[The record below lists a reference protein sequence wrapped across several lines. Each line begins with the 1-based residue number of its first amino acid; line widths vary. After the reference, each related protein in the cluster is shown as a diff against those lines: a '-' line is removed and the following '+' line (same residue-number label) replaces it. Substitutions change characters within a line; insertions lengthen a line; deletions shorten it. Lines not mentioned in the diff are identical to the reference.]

1 MLFWSTVLYFLN
13 KVLDIVVDYYSY
25 LANLFLFLYKN
36 FSFPLLFLV
45 IIFIFREE
53 VSSLLRRVKQIN
65 FQSNS
70 GEISFLFHELEN
82 LKGKM
87 ENSENFQLRQYGE
100 DLREKGHL
108 GAGPNE
114 YEDPDRQ
121 QRDYYFGL
129 IHSFASI
136 YKELG
141 KNGPIKTIEVL
152 YEAYTFL
159 TKDKNLKN
167 DEPTKIIQEV
177 YDTVIHLKEK
187 GAYLFDEELVY
198 NYRSFIELSY
208 KGLEERLSK
217 NQTKN

>member
-1 MLFWSTVLYFLN
+1 M
-13 KVLDIVVDYYSY
+13 
-25 LANLFLFLYKN
+25 
-36 FSFPLLFLV
+36 
-45 IIFIFREE
+45 
-53 VSSLLRRVKQIN
+53 
-65 FQSNS
+65 
-70 GEISFLFHELEN
+70 
-82 LKGKM
+82 
-87 ENSENFQLRQYGE
+87 
-100 DLREKGHL
+100 
-108 GAGPNE
+108 
-114 YEDPDRQ
+114 
-121 QRDYYFGL
+121 